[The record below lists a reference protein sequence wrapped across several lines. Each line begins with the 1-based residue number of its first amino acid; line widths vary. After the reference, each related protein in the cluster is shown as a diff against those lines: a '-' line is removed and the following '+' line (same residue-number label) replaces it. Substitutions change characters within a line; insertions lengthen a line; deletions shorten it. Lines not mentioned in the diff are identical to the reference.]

1 MDTALVPESAV
12 AAGVHL
18 KAAAGEAVA
27 VAAAAAAAG
36 GGGSRVEGGGGQV
49 GLFIDITSDRLI
61 NSHVRKTM
69 CICNHIELHALPEIF
84 RNIFQNSG
92 NKITK

>member
-1 MDTALVPESAV
+1 VKLWRWLLLLLLLLLLVARGWK
-12 AAGVHL
+12 GV
-18 KAAAGEAVA
+18 
-27 VAAAAAAAG
+27 
-36 GGGSRVEGGGGQV
+36 GGQV